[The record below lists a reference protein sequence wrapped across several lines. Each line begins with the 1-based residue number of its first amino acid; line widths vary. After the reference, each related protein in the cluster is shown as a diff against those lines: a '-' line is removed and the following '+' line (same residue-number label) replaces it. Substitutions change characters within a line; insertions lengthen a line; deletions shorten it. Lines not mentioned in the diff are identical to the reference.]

1 MSFFDR
7 LHRLLPSPEAV
18 QANRWLR
25 WIGPALHHPRL
36 WHMSRRGIAL
46 GAALGVFFGLLI
58 PVAQIPLAAGAAVV
72 LRANVPTAVA
82 STLVTN
88 PVTFGPVYFV
98 AWKTG
103 SWVLQEPAEDRR
115 GPAASEADRAAIAA
129 AEARGGL
136 RGWVE
141 GVWLRVAALGK
152 PLFVGLVIF
161 ACVFGVST
169 YAIVSGV
176 WHLRVRAKRRRR
188 QARRPAASS

>member
-1 MSFFDR
+1 VSVLDR
-7 LHRLLPSPEAV
+7 LRRLLPSPEAV

-58 PVAQIPLAAGAAVV
+58 PVAQLPLAAGAAVV

-88 PVTFGPVYFV
+88 PVTFGPVYYV
-98 AWKTG
+98 AWKFG
-103 SWVLQEPAEDRR
+103 SWVLHEPAEGGER
-115 GPAASEADRAAIAA
+115 PATSQEDDAAIAA
-129 AEARGGL
+129 AQARGGL
-136 RGWVE
+136 LGWVE
-141 GVWLRVAALGK
+141 AAWLRLAALGK

-161 ACVFGVST
+161 ACVFGVCT
-169 YAIVSGV
+169 YAVVSAV
-176 WHLRVRAKRRRR
+176 WHWRVRAKRRRR
-188 QARRPAASS
+188 LARRATPGR

>member
-1 MSFFDR
+1 VSFLDR
-7 LHRLLPSPEAV
+7 LRRLLPSPEAV

-58 PVAQIPLAAGAAVV
+58 PVAQIPLAASAAVV

-88 PVTFGPVYFV
+88 PVTFGPVYYV
-98 AWKTG
+98 AWKFG
-103 SWVLQEPAEDRR
+103 SWVLHQPSDGPSRPSTSDAE
-115 GPAASEADRAAIAA
+115 RAAIAA
-129 AEARGGL
+129 AEARG
-136 RGWVE
+136 WVE
-141 GVWLRVAALGK
+141 GAWLRLAALGK
-152 PLFVGLVIF
+152 PLFLGLAVF
-161 ACVFGVST
+161 AFVFGVAT
-169 YAIVSGV
+169 YAIVSTI

-188 QARRPAASS
+188 LAQRPAAPR